1 MQEGSEDE
9 QVCEIHVKS
18 MYIVVEKKVSALL
31 QEFLRE
37 VCNFNNNN
45 NNEYSLLFTSSVKFT
60 LNTNSVISVEIMFT
74 SLLLRVV

>member
-37 VCNFNNNN
+37 VCHLLLINNNN
-45 NNEYSLLFTSSVKFT
+45 KTTRFTSNRLVSDA
-60 LNTNSVISVEIMFT
+60 
-74 SLLLRVV
+74 

>member
-1 MQEGSEDE
+1 MINDDDDDNDNDNDNDDGESGLALVQEGSEDE

-37 VCNFNNNN
+37 V
-45 NNEYSLLFTSSVKFT
+45 
-60 LNTNSVISVEIMFT
+60 
-74 SLLLRVV
+74 R